1 MAVYSKKEGWK
12 ERKRKKEKN
21 LLNPSSLQ
29 HIFIQSL
36 ERLHTHIHNSQAPTY
51 TMCKLRALFLALR
64 LSCLKITSE
73 GKG

>member
-1 MAVYSKKEGWK
+1 MALYSKKEGWK

-36 ERLHTHIHNSQAPTY
+36 ERLHTHSQFTGTHIY
-51 TMCKLRALFLALR
+51 KVQTQGSLFSSKII
-64 LSCLKITSE
+64 LS
-73 GKG
+73 